1 MHRPLK
7 FQHGNHIYSQYMT
20 NTIFFTD
27 DGLFLKFNITNYN
40 CKIWAQYCTKLSE
53 LHKEPYGLNGIILHS
68 CPYELANIYGYFGAS
83 LCFSSPEKLNF
94 KSFSSLSLRSW
105 ILSSSNHMIR
115 LQEGSNIA
123 DRSARTLRS
132 DICTVMN

>member
-1 MHRPLK
+1 
-7 FQHGNHIYSQYMT
+7 
-20 NTIFFTD
+20 
-27 DGLFLKFNITNYN
+27 
-40 CKIWAQYCTKLSE
+40 
-53 LHKEPYGLNGIILHS
+53 
-68 CPYELANIYGYFGAS
+68 
-83 LCFSSPEKLNF
+83 LNF